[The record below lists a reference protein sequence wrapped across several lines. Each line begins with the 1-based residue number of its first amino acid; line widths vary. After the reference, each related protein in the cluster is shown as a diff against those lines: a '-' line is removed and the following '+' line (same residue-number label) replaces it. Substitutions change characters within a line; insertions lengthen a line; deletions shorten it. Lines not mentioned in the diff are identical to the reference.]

1 MKIQVVSDLHLEHA
15 LAPEIKPDADI
26 LVLGGD
32 ICLAQHLY
40 RHPINKDGLPNN
52 AEHGSYAARYREFFK
67 YCSENWKT
75 VIYLAGNHE
84 HYSGQWERTTTVLR
98 EETERYGN
106 ILFCDQDRVDYGDV
120 TFLGASLW
128 TDFNNHDPLTIMSA
142 RDMMNDYSA
151 ITENPREGLYHKL
164 RSTTTLAKH
173 VADLEWLRVQLS
185 QLQDRKVVV
194 CSHHAPS
201 HSSIHYTYQQPRYS
215 TMNGAFVSNL
225 DEFILDH
232 PQIKLFTHGHV
243 HNVFDYTIGETRVV
257 CNPRGYPGENSG
269 WNPQTVVEV

>member
-1 MKIQVVSDLHLEHA
+1 MQVVSDLHLEFA
-15 LAPEIKPDADI
+15 PIPEIKPDADV

-32 ICLAQHLY
+32 ICLAERLY
-40 RHPINKDGLPNN
+40 CHPLQLGDMRNNDGY
-52 AEHGSYAARYREFFK
+52 ASDAARYREFLK
-67 YCSENWKT
+67 YCSDNWST

-84 HYSGQWERTTTVLR
+84 HYSGRWERTVPVLR

-106 ILFCDQDRVDYGDV
+106 ILFCDQDRVDLGDV
-120 TFLGASLW
+120 TFLGVSLW
-128 TDFNNHDPLTIMSA
+128 TDFNNHDPFTLMSA
-142 RDMMNDYSA
+142 RDMMNDYRA
-151 ITENPREGLYHKL
+151 ITENPREGVYHKL
-164 RSTTTLAKH
+164 RPQTTLAKH
-173 VADLEWLRVQLS
+173 TSDLQWLRVQLS

-225 DEFILDH
+225 DGFIMDH
-232 PQIKLFTHGHV
+232 LQIKLWTHGHV
-243 HNVFDYTIGETRVV
+243 HNVFDYTIGDTRVV

-269 WNPQTVVEV
+269 WNPQFTVEV